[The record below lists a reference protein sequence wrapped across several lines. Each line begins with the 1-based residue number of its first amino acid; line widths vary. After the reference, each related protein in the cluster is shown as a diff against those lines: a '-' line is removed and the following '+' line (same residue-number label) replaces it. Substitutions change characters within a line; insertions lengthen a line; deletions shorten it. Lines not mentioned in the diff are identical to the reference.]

1 MHQRIVERK
10 EDTMKEL
17 AGREIVERYMRAIPR
32 DFDTLCELQH
42 PDFVQEYPQS
52 GEVIRGRDN
61 FRKANERYAQV
72 QTETRRV
79 TGTEDRWILAPGWL
93 SLTPTRIVG
102 AGDTFTIETLGTYP
116 GGDTY
121 HVVAILE
128 LRDGKV
134 FRGRTYFAAPFEAP
148 AWRAPYVEPMPR
160 PDDGKSH
167 EIGRSEVDAFLD
179 TTIPRQV
186 EAEEAL
192 HRGDPT
198 PRMAMWSHEDPVTL
212 FGALGPCK
220 SGWGEVSRIFRW
232 VASLFSSVTEYRF
245 DLVAAGASR
254 DLAYTVGYERSTVSV
269 DGGPPEPKT
278 LRVTHVY
285 RRENGEWKIVHRHG
299 DFPPVDQSPPAQA
312 STESSRQVTRG

>member
-1 MHQRIVERK
+1 
-10 EDTMKEL
+10 MKPS
-17 AGREIVERYMRAIPR
+17 GREIVEQYMQAIPR
-32 DFDTLCELQH
+32 DWDTVRVLQH
-42 PDFVQEYPQS
+42 PDFVAEYPQS

-61 FRKANERYAQV
+61 FRAANERYSQV

-79 TGTEDRWILAPGWL
+79 TGTEDRWILSPGLW

-102 AGDTFTIETLGTYP
+102 AGDTFTVEALATYP
-116 GGDTY
+116 GGDSY

-134 FRGRTYFAAPFEAP
+134 VRGRTYFAAPFEAP
-148 AWRAPYVEPMPR
+148 AWRAPYAEPMAR
-160 PDDGKSH
+160 PDDDKAEQRS
-167 EIGRSEVDAFLD
+167 RSEVDDFLD

-192 HRGDPT
+192 HRGDAM

-212 FGALGPCK
+212 FGALGPSK
-220 SGWGEVSRIFRW
+220 SGWGELSRLFRW
-232 VASLFSSVTEYRF
+232 VASLFSGVTEYR
-245 DLVAAGASR
+245 LELIAAGASG
-254 DLAYTVGYERSTVSV
+254 DLAYTVGYEHSTASV
-269 DGGPPEPKT
+269 NGGPAEPKT

-299 DFPPVDQSPPAQA
+299 DFPPVDQSPPAEA
-312 STESSRQVTRG
+312 STEVSSHVTGR